1 MSDRLDKIAAAG
13 QAEREQDIRLG
24 MQVERARI
32 VSIVKALDCPHNGLE
47 HDCAMT
53 LARRTVAEIIELIT
67 EGTDD

>member
-53 LARRTVAEIIELIT
+53 LARRTVGEIIELIT